1 MGELAQVRA
10 AEQKPILAGR
20 SRPVHVL
27 LVNAEMNGSRN

>member
-20 SRPVHVL
+20 PVHVL
-27 LVNAEMNGSRN
+27 LVNAEMNGSRT